1 MGARHGNGRGLKE
14 IFPIRI
20 KTRDTRGMDDG
31 ESSRAE
37 RLVHLQL
44 QVLAAGSPLGL
55 THAPQDQLNGPND
68 ALSGVVI
75 CDYLNVVYWLFTTY
89 SNA

>member
-1 MGARHGNGRGLKE
+1 
-14 IFPIRI
+14 
-20 KTRDTRGMDDG
+20 MDDG

-44 QVLAAGSPLGL
+44 RVLAAGSPLGL
-55 THAPQDQLNGPND
+55 TMDLKINCGPNG

-75 CDYLNVVYWLFTTY
+75 GLPKCGLLVVHDIQ
-89 SNA
+89 